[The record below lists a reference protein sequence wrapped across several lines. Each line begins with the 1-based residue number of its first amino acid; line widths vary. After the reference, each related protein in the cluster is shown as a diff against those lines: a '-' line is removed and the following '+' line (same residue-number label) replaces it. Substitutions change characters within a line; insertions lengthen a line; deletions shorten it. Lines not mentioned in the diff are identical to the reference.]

1 MKTVRSLEDARK
13 LALSRG
19 AALDIGG
26 HLFNADRARVSA
38 PAPRPQVSAPAL
50 PAAPAPVEQPT
61 FTRADVE
68 RMLAENNAKMH
79 EQFAKILAALRDR
92 PAPAPVP
99 PAQWDFDIVENSEGA
114 IVHVTARPKK

>member
-1 MKTVRSLEDARK
+1 MRRRV
-13 LALSRG
+13 LSRSMTWC
-19 AALDIGG
+19 L
-26 HLFNADRARVSA
+26 
-38 PAPRPQVSAPAL
+38 SAPAL

-79 EQFAKILAALRDR
+79 EQFAKILAALKDR